1 MGKEGGILGRYATVL
16 EALAA
21 SPGGLSLTEV
31 VQATGFPR
39 GTVHR
44 LIGALC
50 GVGYIA
56 PHDGRKIYV
65 LGPRLLRLL
74 QTGVAASTVSTL
86 ARPVLED
93 LVARFKETAFVG
105 KLLGTEVQSVA
116 MVVPDSE
123 SQTYVQP
130 GRVMPVHAAA
140 SAKAIWAFQDD
151 RLVDEVLVQP
161 RDKFTDK
168 TRIGEAEVRGDLDRV
183 RREGFAV
190 CDEELDPGVMSY
202 ACPVHL
208 KGAGV
213 VYSIGMVGLSRRLH
227 RHAPDEIITALRG
240 AADEISRRLPGGLQ
254 HAARPEGQGFTT
266 ERAGP

>member
-1 MGKEGGILGRYATVL
+1 M
-16 EALAA
+16 
-21 SPGGLSLTEV
+21 
-31 VQATGFPR
+31 
-39 GTVHR
+39 
-44 LIGALC
+44 
-50 GVGYIA
+50 
-56 PHDGRKIYV
+56 
-65 LGPRLLRLL
+65 
-74 QTGVAASTVSTL
+74 AASTVSTL

-183 RREGFAV
+183 RREF
-190 CDEELDPGVMSY
+190 
-202 ACPVHL
+202 
-208 KGAGV
+208 
-213 VYSIGMVGLSRRLH
+213 
-227 RHAPDEIITALRG
+227 G
-240 AADEISRRLPGGLQ
+240 AAGRGRRRI
-254 HAARPEGQGFTT
+254 AAGRPNDH
-266 ERAGP
+266 ERAWLVASLRQHQPAERRRIADPRGDR